1 MIIGK
6 SDKFI
11 VDRETNLGYILI
23 KAENPDEE
31 IFLHHNECCGRILK
45 MNDVVTAFLY
55 VDKKGR
61 VAATLSKP
69 IIECGD
75 VALLKVVAVNPDHGI
90 FLHNGLSKDVLY
102 PKEELPKNFK
112 AWPQVGD
119 SFPAELK
126 IRFNKLIMRQTNKE
140 RLLKKCEK
148 VDKLNVDDRVT
159 GYVYRI
165 TPEGVNVVT
174 DDYEIVFIFKTNY
187 RENLHLGSKV
197 ECRIIKIHDND
208 YSGTMIENKE
218 VQIVNDKQIILD
230 YLNKNNGVMLITDKS
245 EPELIN
251 RLFNMSKGSF
261 KKALGGL
268 LKENKIEIRNDKVI
282 LLDFEI

>member
-1 MIIGK
+1 M
-6 SDKFI
+6 
-11 VDRETNLGYILI
+11 
-23 KAENPDEE
+23 
-31 IFLHHNECCGRILK
+31 
-45 MNDVVTAFLY
+45 
-55 VDKKGR
+55 
-61 VAATLSKP
+61 
-69 IIECGD
+69 
-75 VALLKVVAVNPDHGI
+75 
-90 FLHNGLSKDVLY
+90 
-102 PKEELPKNFK
+102 
-112 AWPQVGD
+112 GD

-174 DDYEIVFIFKTNY
+174 EDYEIVFIFKTNY